1 MSSTN
6 TNVSLCVCSCIM
18 NGSFYILVLKTFM
31 HPVEKCCFGM
41 TLAVKVVQHVFVD
54 GWSLL
59 IILYIYRLDK
69 TVSYIED

>member
-6 TNVSLCVCSCIM
+6 TNASLCVCSCIM
-18 NGSFYILVLKTFM
+18 NGSFYIQVHKTSM
-31 HPVEKCCFGM
+31 HPVENAFGM
-41 TLAVKVVQHVFVD
+41 TLTVKVVQQVFVD